1 MFLNESITAEEFE
14 RDLEEEVERGEV
26 TGEEVIKEVLGTQI
40 SEMEVNDEGEDEL
53 VAEEK
58 KLRGGREWALS
69 SPPKP
74 SRK

>member
-58 KLRGGREWALS
+58 KSRGGRE
-69 SPPKP
+69 
-74 SRK
+74 